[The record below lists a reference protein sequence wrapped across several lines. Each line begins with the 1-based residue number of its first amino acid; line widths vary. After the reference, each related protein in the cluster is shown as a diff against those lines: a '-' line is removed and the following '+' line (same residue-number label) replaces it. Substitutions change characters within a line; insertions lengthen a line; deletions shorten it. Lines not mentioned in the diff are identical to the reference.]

1 MSKPAP
7 KDVEMKDVE
16 SSIDEKTNSASPK
29 PQPPSPV
36 EELKSNI
43 TLIERAVS
51 TLEPR
56 FTHRVLRS
64 LTYLRRRMDANVLRE
79 TIAEVYVKGAIINLL
94 RPLRYSKIHRRS
106 HKEDITFMDI
116 DTFGIAG

>member
-1 MSKPAP
+1 MSKQAV

-16 SSIDEKTNSASPK
+16 LKPNDKTDAPSPK

-36 EELKSNI
+36 EEIKSNI

-64 LTYLRRRMDANVLRE
+64 LTHLRRRMDGKILRDA
-79 TIAEVYVKGAIINLL
+79 IAEVYVKG
-94 RPLRYSKIHRRS
+94 RW
-106 HKEDITFMDI
+106 
-116 DTFGIAG
+116 